1 MGNLFQQQP
10 YRRIASGLQSNPSP
24 TGRISTLTFY
34 GQLPLGKI
42 CMFSSPLKD
51 GVIVLVIVLLF
62 FGPKRLPALS
72 RSIGESVRE
81 FKGGIATGDSDQ
93 EKSEISST
101 HTEAQP
107 SSTSEQHT
115 NV

>member
-1 MGNLFQQQP
+1 
-10 YRRIASGLQSNPSP
+10 
-24 TGRISTLTFY
+24 
-34 GQLPLGKI
+34 
-42 CMFSSPLKD
+42 MFSSPLKD
-51 GVIVLVIVLLF
+51 GLIVLIIVLLF

-72 RSIGESVRE
+72 RSIGESIKE
-81 FKGGIATGDSDQ
+81 FKGGIAPGDSD

-107 SSTSEQHT
+107 TSSSEQHT